1 MQTAIDQFHT
11 NLERVR
17 NLGTIYKVLRSQ
29 TTGALDL
36 SDILRAELVLAVS
49 ALDHYIHQI
58 VKLGMLKAYRG
69 QHIQTPAFL
78 RFQVTL
84 EGALQSISSPP
95 SDSWLEDQVTT
106 RHGYQSFQFPDK
118 IAAAIR
124 LISEAQL
131 WNEVANHLG
140 MTAQD
145 VKQELKLIVT
155 RRNQIAHEADM
166 DPSFPDKRWPIDEH
180 LVDNAISFIE
190 QLAEAMFGVVS

>member
-1 MQTAIDQFHT
+1 MKTAIDQFRI
-11 NLERVR
+11 NIRRVR

-29 TTGALDL
+29 TTGVLDL

-49 ALDHYIHQI
+49 GLDHFVHQI

-84 EGALQSISSPP
+84 ESALQGISSSS
-95 SDSWLEDQVTT
+95 SDSWLEDQITT

-118 IAAAIR
+118 IADAIR
-124 LISEAQL
+124 LISGAQL

-145 VKQELKLIVT
+145 VKQALKLIVT

-166 DPSFPDKRWPIDEH
+166 DLSFPGNRWPIDEH
-180 LVDNAISFIE
+180 LVNDAISFME
-190 QLAEAMFGVVS
+190 QLAEAMYGVVS